1 MIPPLKTKRLVTDA
15 ILVAMYAVM
24 STFLTLNLGGMN
36 ISVGAL
42 PIIVGAALF
51 GPVDGLIIGFLGS
64 FLNQMFSYGL
74 TPTTVLWLI
83 PAAARGFV
91 IGAFAK
97 HFDFDMTKK
106 QTVFITVISSLLVT
120 ALNTVV
126 MYADAKIWGY
136 YTYAYVFGKIIPRI
150 ISGIITAVILG
161 VLVFRLIKPL
171 KAAITGKN

>member
-1 MIPPLKTKRLVTDA
+1 MVTDA
-15 ILVAMYAVM
+15 ILIAMYAVM

-36 ISVGAL
+36 ISVGSL
-42 PIIVGAALF
+42 PIIVGAVLF
-51 GPVDGLIIGFLGS
+51 GPADGLIIGLLGS

-91 IGAFAK
+91 IGYFAK
-97 HFDFDMTKK
+97 HRNFNMATG
-106 QTVFITVISSLLVT
+106 QTVFITVISSLVVT

-150 ISGIITAVILG
+150 FSGIITAVILG
-161 VLVFRLIKPL
+161 VLVSRLIKPL
-171 KAAITGKN
+171 KSALSGKG